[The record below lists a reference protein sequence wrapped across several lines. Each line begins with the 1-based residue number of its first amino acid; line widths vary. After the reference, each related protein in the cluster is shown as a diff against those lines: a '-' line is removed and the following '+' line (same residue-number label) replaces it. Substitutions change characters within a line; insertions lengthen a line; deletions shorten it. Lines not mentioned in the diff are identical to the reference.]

1 MELPLSQNISNN
13 NTSIDK
19 PLLSIK
25 DFSLTFNLENGT
37 LKALENINFDIA
49 PSSIVNIVGESGS
62 GKSSVGLSMLRLNEA
77 RNSEY
82 SGSICF
88 EDKNVLEYSQ
98 KELESFRGKTVS
110 MIFQEPMNALN
121 PVMKVGKQVE
131 EALLVHNICSQK
143 EAASLVVDMFNEVGI
158 SNAEERVHSYPHE
171 LSGGMRQRVMIAM
184 AVITKPK
191 LIIADEP
198 TTSLDI
204 TISKQ
209 ILALIKRMH
218 DKHNISI
225 IFISHDLSL
234 IETMSD
240 YTVVMYLGHVVE
252 NAKTS
257 DIIKK
262 PLHPYTKALFSIANH
277 IRERSS
283 GRQLPVIG
291 GEIASAINKPTG
303 CVFHPRCK
311 ECMPICRE
319 VVPTEKTIGSTKVSC
334 HKLSLT

>member
-1 MELPLSQNISNN
+1 MTTQNNDIEQ
-13 NTSIDK
+13 T
-19 PLLSIK
+19 LVSIK
-25 DFSLTFNLENGT
+25 DFSLAFNLENGK
-37 LKALENINFDIA
+37 LKALENISFDIA

-77 RNSEY
+77 HNVEY
-82 SGSICF
+82 NGSILF
-88 EDKNVLEYSQ
+88 ENKNVLEFSQ
-98 KELESFRGKTVS
+98 QELESFRGKTVS

-131 EALLVHNICSQK
+131 EALLVHGICSQK
-143 EAASLVVDMFNEVGI
+143 EAANLVVNMFNEVGI
-158 SNAEERVHSYPHE
+158 TNAKERVESYPHE

-209 ILALIKRMH
+209 ILALIKSMH

-234 IETMSD
+234 IETVSD
-240 YTVVMYLGHVVE
+240 YTIVMYLGHIVE

-257 DIIKK
+257 EIIKN
-262 PLHPYTKALFSIANH
+262 PLHPYTRALFSIANH

-283 GRQLPVIG
+283 GGQLPIIG
-291 GEIASAINKPTG
+291 GEIASALNKPTG

-319 VVPTEKTIGSTKVSC
+319 VIPLEKSIGNTKVAC
-334 HKLSLT
+334 HLYN

>member
-1 MELPLSQNISNN
+1 M
-13 NTSIDK
+13 SIK
-19 PLLSIK
+19 NKNVEQPLLSIK
-25 DFSLTFNLENGT
+25 DFSLTFNLENGK
-37 LKALENINFDIA
+37 LNALENISFDVGA
-49 PSSIVNIVGESGS
+49 SSIVNIVGESGS
-62 GKSSVGLSMLRLNEA
+62 GKSSVGLSMLRLNQA
-77 RNSEY
+77 HNVEY
-82 SGSICF
+82 NGSIFF
-88 EDKNVLEYSQ
+88 EDKNILEFSPQ
-98 KELESFRGKTVS
+98 ELESFRGKSVS

-158 SNAEERVHSYPHE
+158 TNAKERVHSYPHE

-209 ILALIKRMH
+209 ILSLIKSMH
-218 DKHNISI
+218 NRHNISV

-234 IETMSD
+234 IETVSD
-240 YTVVMYLGHVVE
+240 YTIVMYLGHIVE
-252 NAKTS
+252 NAKTL
-257 DIIKK
+257 DIMKN

-277 IRERSS
+277 IRQRSS
-283 GRQLPVIG
+283 GGELPVIG
-291 GEIASAINKPTG
+291 GEIPSALNKPTG
-303 CVFHPRCK
+303 GVFHPRCK

-319 VVPTEKTIGSTKVSC
+319 AVPIKKMIGSTKVYC
-334 HKLSLT
+334 HLYK

>member
-1 MELPLSQNISNN
+1 MSSNN
-13 NTSIDK
+13 SNIK
-19 PLLSIK
+19 KLLLSIK
-25 DFSLTFNLENGT
+25 DFSLTFNLENGR
-37 LKALENINFDIA
+37 LKALENISFDVA
-49 PSSIVNIVGESGS
+49 ASSIVNIVGESGS

-77 RNSEY
+77 HNVEY
-82 SGSICF
+82 SGSILF
-88 EDKNVLEYSQ
+88 EDKSILEFSQ
-98 KELESFRGKTVS
+98 QELESFRGKTVS

-143 EAASLVVDMFNEVGI
+143 EAANLVVDMFNEVGI
-158 SNAEERVHSYPHE
+158 PNAKERVHSYPHE

-191 LIIADEP
+191 LIVADEP

-209 ILALIKRMH
+209 ILSLIKSMH
-218 DKHNISI
+218 DKHDISI
-225 IFISHDLSL
+225 MFISHDLSL
-234 IETMSD
+234 IETVSD

-257 DIIKK
+257 EIMKK

-283 GRQLPVIG
+283 GGELPVIG
-291 GEIASAINKPTG
+291 GEIASALNKPSG
-303 CVFHPRCK
+303 CVFHPRCR

-319 VVPTEKTIGSTKVSC
+319 VVPVEKTIGNTNVSC
-334 HKLSLT
+334 HLYK

>member
-1 MELPLSQNISNN
+1 MSKYNSNHN
-13 NTSIDK
+13 SNTIK

-25 DFSLTFNLENGT
+25 DFSLTFNLENGK
-37 LKALENINFDIA
+37 LKALENINFDVA
-49 PSSIVNIVGESGS
+49 ASSIVNIVGESGS

-77 RNSEY
+77 HNTKY
-82 SGSICF
+82 DGSIFF
-88 EDKNVLEYSQ
+88 EDKNILEYSQ
-98 KELESFRGKTVS
+98 QELQSFRGKTVS

-131 EALLVHNICSQK
+131 EALLTHNICSPK
-143 EAASLVVDMFNEVGI
+143 EASNLVVDMFNEVGI
-158 SNAEERVHSYPHE
+158 ENAKARIHSYPHE

-191 LIIADEP
+191 LIVADEP

-209 ILALIKRMH
+209 ILSLIKSMH
-218 DKHNISI
+218 NKHNISVM
-225 IFISHDLSL
+225 FISHDLSL
-234 IETMSD
+234 VQNLSD
-240 YTVVMYLGHVVE
+240 YTVVMYLGHIVE

-257 DIIKK
+257 DIIKN

-283 GRQLPVIG
+283 RGELPIIG
-291 GEIASAINKPTG
+291 GEIASALDKPKG

-319 VVPTEKTIGSTKVSC
+319 VVPTEKTIEDTKICC
-334 HKLSLT
+334 HLYK